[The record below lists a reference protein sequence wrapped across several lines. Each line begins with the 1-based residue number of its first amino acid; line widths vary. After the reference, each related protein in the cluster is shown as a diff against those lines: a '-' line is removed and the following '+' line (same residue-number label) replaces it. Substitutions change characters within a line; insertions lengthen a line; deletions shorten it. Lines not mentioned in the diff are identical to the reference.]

1 MVDRLALL
9 LGFLWLVSY
18 VKSGAEKEI
27 NISGDLRKRVL
38 QQVEKVVAEPAA
50 VQPTAVASPF
60 DPADKEIRKL
70 IRDGRYLQAFSLYAA
85 QNLSV
90 AERRRRFYIGIIA
103 GVISLA
109 LFFGLLFGVD
119 DGTTSRL
126 ARICTILPNITFVTF
141 LLSSR
146 LGV

>member
-1 MVDRLALL
+1 
-9 LGFLWLVSY
+9 
-18 VKSGAEKEI
+18 
-27 NISGDLRKRVL
+27 VL
-38 QQVEKVVAEPAA
+38 QQVEKVFAEPAA

-126 ARICTILPNITFVTF
+126 ARICTILPNIAFVTF